1 MNIQHNLQA
10 KKEAFLEVLEKH
22 LGIISQATKKMDIDR
37 TTPYK
42 WMRDDPEFAEKVQ
55 EIQNLVL
62 DFTESKLYELIRD
75 GNPTA
80 IIFMLKTK
88 GKDRGYI
95 ERREITGMNGQAL
108 DVKIEVVNK
117 LENQTEE

>member
-1 MNIQHNLQA
+1 MNALQ
-10 KKEAFLEVLEKH
+10 KQQEDRKEAFLKILEGQ
-22 LGIISQATKKMDIDR
+22 LGIISQAAKKMDLDR
-37 TTPYK
+37 TTPYR
-42 WMRDDPEFAEKVQ
+42 WMKEDIAFAEKVH

-62 DFTESKLYELIRD
+62 DFTESKLLELIRD

-117 LENQTEE
+117 LEE

>member
-10 KKEAFLEVLEKH
+10 KKDAFLEVLEKH

-117 LENQTEE
+117 LEE

>member
-1 MNIQHNLQA
+1 MNIQQNQQD
-10 KKEAFLEVLEKH
+10 KKEIFLEVLEKH
-22 LGIISQATKKMDIDR
+22 LGIVSQATKKLNIDR
-37 TTPYK
+37 STPYK
-42 WMRDDPEFAEKVQ
+42 WMREDPDFAEKVH

-88 GKDRGYI
+88 GKDRGYV
-95 ERREITGMNGQAL
+95 ERKEITGMNGKSL
-108 DVKIEVVNK
+108 DVNIEVINK
-117 LENQTEE
+117 LEE

>member
-1 MNIQHNLQA
+1 MNALQ
-10 KKEAFLEVLEKH
+10 KQQEDRKEAFLKILEGQ
-22 LGIISQATKKMDIDR
+22 LGIISQAAKKMDLDR
-37 TTPYK
+37 TTPYR
-42 WMRDDPEFAEKVQ
+42 WMKEDITFAEKVH

-62 DFTESKLYELIRD
+62 DFTESKLLELIRD

-108 DVKIEVVNK
+108 DVKIEVINK
-117 LENQTEE
+117 LEE